1 MGFNL
6 SDEKKEAIN
15 MAFSSALDSLNE
27 YINAWVEAANRKV
40 ELANREVDA
49 SKAAL
54 DAEIEAR
61 NKGYANNV
69 EMANKELQTAKKN
82 QQKALKEQEEAQKA
96 QEIIKSAQ
104 QVANL
109 ITATSLIW
117 AQLGFPWAIPAIAI
131 MWGSFAAAKIKAM
144 TLAGSGS
151 SSTQYGEGTVEL
163 LQGGSHQSGNDID
176 LGRKKDGT
184 RRRAEGGE
192 FFAVINKRNS
202 RRFRRYIPDVINSFN
217 DGTFADKY
225 LKAYPQQGGI
235 TVMMQQGQDIS
246 RLSDDVK
253 AIRMQGERRVYID
266 QDGNVI
272 EEYKNIKRK
281 ILKS

>member
-1 MGFNL
+1 
-6 SDEKKEAIN
+6 
-15 MAFSSALDSLNE
+15 MA
-27 YINAWVEAANRKV
+27 K
-40 ELANREVDA
+40 
-49 SKAAL
+49 
-54 DAEIEAR
+54 
-61 NKGYANNV
+61 
-69 EMANKELQTAKKN
+69 QN
-82 QQKALKEQEEAQKA
+82 QQKALREQERAQKA
-96 QEIIKSAQ
+96 QQALQTVQQATNLVTASA
-104 QVANL
+104 
-109 ITATSLIW
+109 LIW
-117 AQLGFPWAIPAIAI
+117 SQLGFPFAIPAIAV
-131 MWGSFAAAKIKAM
+131 MWGSFAAAKIKAAQL
-144 TLAGSGS
+144 TSQGSEE
-151 SSTQYGEGTVEL
+151 YGEGTVEL
-163 LQGGSHQSGNDID
+163 LQGGSHQSGDDVD

-217 DGTFADKY
+217 DGTFAEKY

-246 RLSDDVK
+246 RLSDDVN
-253 AIRMQGERRVYID
+253 AIRRQGERRVYID